1 MNKLQSRGKLPK
13 LMVHFKRPGYET
25 SKSGLPLVGLYISYH
40 EDIEPNLLHKRA
52 GYPTDWTVKETKKIL
67 DLV

>member
-40 EDIEPNLLHKRA
+40 EDIELNLLHKRA